1 MQKNMLHKAEYKI
14 KTIGDFVNNFAE
26 IANIDSTLLYG
37 DPSVDRNPWVS
48 LVIPTY
54 NRYELFRHAVKSTIK
69 QRPVDYTWEIV
80 VIDNTPLDEHGETPA
95 LQIIKE
101 IGEPRVLYYHNSE
114 NIGAG
119 YSWNRGV
126 ELARGKWVSFLHDDD
141 VLCSDALFNIG
152 NIIRRN
158 ENLRKPLGYIHA
170 RRRDFTDVFNER
182 EAKKHDKNYEQE
194 LTRTG
199 ALVRGCSQTGAPS
212 CGTSILKEACLRVGG
227 FSYAYGGTADAVLG
241 YKIMKDY
248 TVLHSGKV
256 LGGYRW
262 QENDSLRKSTILNLV
277 EADLLFARYR
287 YSLTPGSRLFGRL
300 FWRVQH
306 NLNIEGKLGLARKG
320 HHDMDRHD
328 FDHIVAYKE
337 SNRVMRFL
345 YKMVQQL
352 YHQIEK
358 RGRIYF
364 SEPDEAASPDSPSPQ
379 S

>member
-1 MQKNMLHKAEYKI
+1 MNTHSL
-14 KTIGDFVNNFAE
+14 E
-26 IANIDSTLLYG
+26 IMDTYCDSFCRILRVSSDLLCGEPSTRQTL
-37 DPSVDRNPWVS
+37 WFS
-48 LVIPTY
+48 LVLPTY
-54 NRYELFRHAVKSTIK
+54 NRTETFREALESVLNQHS
-69 QRPVDYTWEIV
+69 VDFAWEILV
-80 VIDNTPLDEHGETPA
+80 VDNTPFDEYGETPA
-95 LQIIKE
+95 LRIIKE

-152 NIIRRN
+152 NIIRRY
-158 ENLRKPLGYIHA
+158 ENLHKPLGYIHA
-170 RRRDFTDVFNER
+170 RRREFTVAFDEE
-182 EAKKHDKNYEQE
+182 EARKHDKNYDQE
-194 LTRTG
+194 LTRAG
-199 ALVRGCSQTGAPS
+199 ALIRGHSQTGAPS
-212 CGTSILKEACLRVGG
+212 CGTTILKEACLRVGG
-227 FSYAYGGTADAVLG
+227 FSYDYGCTGDAVLG
-241 YKIMKDY
+241 YQIMKDY

-287 YSLTPGSRLFGRL
+287 YSLTPWSRLFGRL

-306 NLNIEGKLGLARKG
+306 NLNIEGKLELARKG
-320 HHDMDRHD
+320 HHDMGRHD
-328 FDHIVAYKE
+328 FDHIVPYKK
-337 SNRVMRFL
+337 SSRVMRFL
-345 YKMVQQL
+345 YKMVQQI

-364 SEPDEAASPDSPSPQ
+364 SKKGNPPDHPED
-379 S
+379 